1 MKKIVIL
8 DGYTLFNT
16 DLSFEA
22 LKEYGTVEFYE
33 RTPSSLTAERI
44 GDAEIVLTNKTV
56 IDKTVI
62 DACPDLKLISVLAT
76 GYNVVDCEYART
88 KGITVCNV
96 PSYSTPSVVQ
106 HTFALLLELC
116 SRTGDHNT
124 SVQSGE
130 WSKSKDFCYWLNPL
144 TELSGKV
151 FGIVGYG
158 SIGKSVAKVAE
169 ALGMKVLVNNRT
181 PFPSSVS
188 LEEVLTQSDVVSLHC
203 PLTDQNKKFIN
214 KKTLSMMKPTAF
226 LINTAR
232 GALIEEEDLKN
243 ALNDGIIAG
252 AGLDVLDKEPPTEGN
267 CLIGLKNCIITP
279 HIAWAS
285 LDARRRLS
293 AITLRN
299 VSSFIAGQPINVVN

>member
-76 GYNVVDCEYART
+76 GYNVVNCEYART

-116 SRTGDHNT
+116 ARTGAHND
-124 SVQSGE
+124 SVQKGE
-130 WSKSKDFCYWLNPL
+130 WQRSKDFCYWLNPL
-144 TELSGKV
+144 TELHGKV
-151 FGIVGYG
+151 FGIIGYG
-158 SIGKSVAKVAE
+158 NIGKSVAKVAE
-169 ALGMKVLVNNRT
+169 AFGMKVLINNRT
-181 PFPSSVS
+181 PFEGSVS
-188 LEEVLTQSDVVSLHC
+188 LEKLLSEADVVSLHC
-203 PLTDQNKKFIN
+203 PLTEQNKKFIN
-214 KKTLSMMKPTAF
+214 KNTLSLMKPGAF

-232 GALIEEEDLKN
+232 GALIEEKDLKE
-243 ALNDGIIAG
+243 ALIEGKIAG
-252 AGLDVLDKEPPTEGN
+252 AGLDVLDTEPPKDGN
-267 CLIGLKNCIITP
+267 CLIGVKNCIITP

-293 AITLRN
+293 AITLKN
-299 VSSFIAGQPINVVN
+299 VASYIDGKPVNTVN